1 MTGFDETEKKFS
13 EVLLFEMLPAIE
25 LFTGLSASKLVYK
38 DENINSITCYI
49 TF

>member
-1 MTGFDETEKKFS
+1 MKQKKKFS
-13 EVLLFEMLPAIE
+13 EVLLIELLPAIE
-25 LFTGLSASKLVYK
+25 LFTGLTASKLDYK